1 MVKSVHTLERQNS
14 TAGRSE
20 QSNAFSDRFEI
31 EEYSPVDGMDGRQE
45 RDGSRRPSRTS
56 DEEEVVTSVAAHY
69 ADDHLQPSQPLREA
83 RNSIRKSRGFSDNPF
98 QGEDEDGGR
107 GPSQSTQ
114 LTTLSP
120 QMTGDTYRTDNN
132 SLSGNT
138 VVSSTHGNGPS
149 HPYDQYTQHTSLTRS
164 PTAPSTI
171 TAQTT
176 GRQSLHGP
184 SHQYNMYPQNVE
196 EDIDDVQSQAG
207 TNHNIPMGFPPTLL
221 NVSTFRHDAD
231 NLSEQLP
238 PYSEYPEDGAP
249 KQVSVPPRIDE
260 VSPTSDSSPTLRN
273 PQSMSDNNR
282 TPDVSSSDD
291 EAGPVDEKKWKDK
304 TWKEKRK
311 TRVCC
316 GIKFGWIALVIGV
329 FLFIVIVLA
338 ATIGGFFGAQARE
351 NAKKA
356 NENTLID
363 ASPIRSSMMPLPTGS
378 FQLQLG
384 APQEVQAECL
394 TDQSQIGSWDCGIS
408 SPGSLAIS
416 IGPGPN
422 GNGQGAYIYQATNDF
437 KIGYGTEIPHTVWS
451 PLRPVKDMD
460 APNRGPAYQFQ
471 AVYTK
476 IVIAKPDAFQPAKV
490 DQSGSSTASQSSTNS
505 KRESQFDKRYW
516 APLANAGDQ
525 PWFCYWNNTLIEGF
539 IYVQENSTS
548 WYGDKS
554 RRYMEKRDDKWSIP
568 SFTATS
574 GQPFPTSFLQDWQIS
589 QFSSLSSQS
598 TTSANLAAATSVSTP
613 TTTGTYPA
621 SACTYSSG
629 TAYPANPS
637 STPET
642 CPPALGEDPWS
653 KLDFYPFVVKIEERR
668 IPGDTMRPYC
678 QKMQVLDNG
687 GLGYLQDATGNPYIV
702 QLSESSPD
710 INAYTNVYGAGSRKM
725 RRGERAVFAPSP
737 LEEEEDAQLE
747 KRDDTVK
754 RAVVDGACHCQWV
767 SGEN

>member
-1 MVKSVHTLERQNS
+1 MVKTVPTLQRQDS
-14 TAGRSE
+14 TAARSV

-31 EEYSPVDGMDGRQE
+31 DEYSPVDGMEGREE
-45 RDGSRRPSRTS
+45 RDVSRQPSRAS
-56 DEEEVVTSVAAHY
+56 EDEEAVTSVAAHY
-69 ADDHLQPSQPLREA
+69 ADDHLQPAQPFREA
-83 RNSIRKSRGFSDNPF
+83 RNSIRKSRGFMDNPF
-98 QGEDEDGGR
+98 QSEDDESGR

-114 LTTLSP
+114 LTLSP
-120 QMTGDTYRTDNN
+120 QMTGDTYRTDN

-138 VVSSTHGNGPS
+138 VVSSTHSTANRNGPS
-149 HPYDQYTQHTSLTRS
+149 HPYDQYTQNTSLTRS

-196 EDIDDVQSQAG
+196 EDIDDVQSQAD
-207 TNHNIPMGFPPTLL
+207 TNHNIPMGFPPTML
-221 NVSTFRHDAD
+221 NVSTYRHDAD

-249 KQVSVPPRIDE
+249 KQIAVPPRIDE
-260 VSPTSDSSPTLRN
+260 VSPTSETTPRG
-273 PQSMSDNNR
+273 PQSMSDANR
-282 TPDVSSSDD
+282 SPEVSSSDD

-304 TWKEKRK
+304 TWKEKRN
-311 TRVCC
+311 TRMC
-316 GIKFGWIALVIGV
+316 GTRFGWIALGLGV
-329 FLFIVIVLA
+329 FLFIVIVLS
-338 ATIGGFFGAQARE
+338 ATIGGFFGAQAKE

-408 SPGSLAIS
+408 SPGALAIT

-422 GNGQGAYIYQATNDF
+422 GNGQGAFIYQATNDL

-490 DQSGSSTASQSSTNS
+490 DQPGSSSSSQSTSHT
-505 KRESQFDKRYW
+505 KRDQSRNEKRYW
-516 APLANAGDQ
+516 SPLAYAGDQ

-539 IYVQENSTS
+539 IYVHENSSS

-554 RRYMEKRDDKWSIP
+554 RKTKRD
-568 SFTATS
+568 FTMPFTTS
-574 GQPFPTSFLQDWQIS
+574 QFPTSFVNPWVL
-589 QFSSLSSQS
+589 SSLQSQS
-598 TTSANLAAATSVSTP
+598 TPTPSPTTSQDIASAPTATSP
-613 TTTGTYPA
+613 TTTGTYAA
-621 SACTYSSG
+621 SACTYASG

-637 STPET
+637 STPDT
-642 CPPALGEDPWS
+642 CPPALGNDPWS
-653 KLDFYPFVVKIEERR
+653 QLDFYPFVVKIEERR

-687 GLGYLQDATGNPYIV
+687 QLGYLQDPTGNPYIV

-725 RRGERAVFAPSP
+725 RRGERQVFTPA
-737 LEEEEDAQLE
+737 EDAEDADLA
-747 KRDDTVK
+747 K